1 MTKVITP
8 ILYEK
13 ECECCGCGACMN
25 ICPAHAISFVENNVG
40 FLFPHIDDKKC
51 TGCGLCKTVCA
62 FQNIEEENRP
72 LSTYVASNQNR
83 EVSKFSASGG
93 VFAAIASA
101 VLKEKGMVFGAVLD
115 EKINPVHVCIDNI
128 NDLKPMQGSKYVQS
142 YIGWSYS
149 EVKKLLNEGKQVL
162 FSGTPCQ
169 VAGLKGYLKK
179 DYDNLLTVDIVC
191 HGVPNS
197 KFFKE
202 YIASL
207 ENKLDGKV
215 VEFKFRDKS
224 IGWGKNGRA
233 FFEKNGRIYSKKIYA
248 SESPYY
254 ACFLGDIS
262 FRESCYI
269 CKYASNKRPADISL
283 GDFWGIEK
291 EHPEL
296 LKNRTF
302 SEHNGISVVIANTEK
317 GKMFLKK
324 CKELKL
330 VETEFSK
337 ASNGNPQLREAT
349 IMPKKYKE
357 LMKLYSEKGYS
368 GIELYISKRPFYKKY
383 ESRIKSLVPVSVKRF
398 VKMKLTK

>member
-1 MTKVITP
+1 MTLVNIP
-8 ILYEK
+8 ILYKK
-13 ECECCGCGACMN
+13 EYECCGCGACMN
-25 ICPAHAISFVENNVG
+25 MCPVHAITLLENDVG
-40 FLFPHIDDKKC
+40 FLFPQIDDEKC
-51 TGCGLCKTVCA
+51 TGCGLCKTACA
-62 FQNIEEENRP
+62 FQNIDEKNHP
-72 LSTYVASNQNR
+72 LSTYVAANQNK

-101 VLKEKGMVFGAVLD
+101 ILKENGIVFGVILD
-115 EKINPVHVCIDNI
+115 EKINPVHVGIDKNS
-128 NDLKPMQGSKYVQS
+128 DLRPMQGSKYVQS
-142 YIGWSYS
+142 YIGWTYS
-149 EVKKLLNEGKQVL
+149 EVKKLLNEGKTVL

-179 DYDNLLTVDIVC
+179 DYDNLLTIDIVC

-207 ENKLDGKV
+207 EKRFDGKI

-233 FFEKNGRIYSKKIYA
+233 IFEKNGRTYSKKIYA

-254 ACFLGDIS
+254 ACFLDDIS
-262 FRESCYI
+262 FRESCYK
-269 CKYASNKRPADISL
+269 CKYASDKRPADITL

-296 LKNRTF
+296 LKNGTF
-302 SEHNGISVVIANTEK
+302 REQDGISVVIANSEK
-317 GKMFLKK
+317 GQQFLKS

-330 VETEFSK
+330 VETVFAK
-337 ASNGNPQLREAT
+337 ASNGNPQLRMAT
-349 IMPKKYKE
+349 KMPEKYKE
-357 LMKLYSEKGYS
+357 LMKLYSEKGYA
-368 GIELYISKRPFYKKY
+368 GIESYINKRPFYKKY
-383 ESRIKSLVPVSVKRF
+383 ESRIKSFIPVSIKRF
-398 VKMKLTK
+398 VKMKIAK